1 MERWMGRSVHGII
14 LISLQNIS
22 LLQIVN
28 NPKMSDNLT
37 LTEDQI
43 MTPTERVVFWIAF
56 ITGTISVWLPK
67 PINVLL
73 SSLFEAAYL
82 KHLDSIIVLINH
94 CLSTISIMIVI
105 VIGLP
110 KAAKI
115 LKNFKEHTK

>member
-1 MERWMGRSVHGII
+1 MGNAVHGFI
-14 LISLQNIS
+14 LIYLPNIS
-22 LLQIVN
+22 LLKIVN

-56 ITGTISVWLPK
+56 ITGTISVWMPK

-82 KHLDSIIVLINH
+82 KHLDSLIVLLNH

-110 KAAKI
+110 KAVRI